1 MLRVS
6 LTSQLLVHRLQ
17 FRILVLDLFWNSNQ
31 MTRKYLDWISLESSS
46 FKVAVT
52 YSHGFVCQFSSGI
65 VDAYFHKYVAVLLP
79 PLSHFNAK
87 CLPCSVKVAER
98 EGVS

>member
-17 FRILVLDLFWNSNQ
+17 SRILVLDLFRNSNQ

-46 FKVAVT
+46 FNAVT
-52 YSHGFVCQFSSGI
+52 YSHGFVCQSSSGI
-65 VDAYFHKYVAVLLP
+65 FDAYSHKYVAVFLP

-98 EGVS
+98 EGVL